1 MDGKKIGIIVGAVVI
16 IALLIFFILGF
27 LGKNNNGGRLVIDYP
42 EVSKNALYDERI
54 FDSEHMHEVSITI
67 AKDDWKDLVANPLD
81 KTNYKVKISIDGETF
96 ENVAFRTKGNSSLK
110 NIAEGPSG
118 GPASTRFSYQVDF
131 DKYDKKQ
138 TYFGLDT
145 LNLNNVFG
153 DATYLNDHISY
164 YLFRKMGVPAPLDS
178 YVYLKI
184 NNRPIGIYSAVEEVS
199 ESFLKRNNL
208 DGNLYKPEQTN
219 GKNYGAS
226 LAYRGDKTT
235 NYSDIFSNS
244 KTDITMET
252 RFKKPL
258 SGIIPP
264 LVTPL
269 KNNETLDVESLE
281 RLIEHL
287 IEGGVHGLFVL
298 GTTGEEQSLSYDVR
312 KQMIKES
319 CRINRGRLPLLAC
332 ITDTSIEESIRLARK
347 AADYGADGVVS
358 APPYY
363 FATGQPELAQFYEEL
378 VPQLPLPVFLYNM
391 PSHVKV
397 SFAPDT
403 VARIAKNVQVVGFK
417 DSSANAVYFQSVM
430 YKMQHRPDFA
440 MLVGPE
446 EITGEC
452 VLLGAQGGINGGAN
466 MFPELYVAMYN
477 AASARDIN
485 RVLELQQLIMQIST
499 TIYTVGRHGS
509 SYLKGLKCAL
519 SLLGIIN
526 DDFVA
531 SPFYKFE
538 APEREKIRQ
547 ALDALPIKN
556 GKLCI

>member
-1 MDGKKIGIIVGAVVI
+1 M
-16 IALLIFFILGF
+16 
-27 LGKNNNGGRLVIDYP
+27 
-42 EVSKNALYDERI
+42 
-54 FDSEHMHEVSITI
+54 
-67 AKDDWKDLVANPLD
+67 
-81 KTNYKVKISIDGETF
+81 
-96 ENVAFRTKGNSSLK
+96 
-110 NIAEGPSG
+110 
-118 GPASTRFSYQVDF
+118 
-131 DKYDKKQ
+131 
-138 TYFGLDT
+138 
-145 LNLNNVFG
+145 
-153 DATYLNDHISY
+153 
-164 YLFRKMGVPAPLDS
+164 
-178 YVYLKI
+178 
-184 NNRPIGIYSAVEEVS
+184 
-199 ESFLKRNNL
+199 
-208 DGNLYKPEQTN
+208 
-219 GKNYGAS
+219 
-226 LAYRGDKTT
+226 TT
-235 NYSDIFSNS
+235 NF
-244 KTDITMET
+244 KT
-252 RFKKPL
+252 PL

-269 KNNETLDVESLE
+269 KDNETLDVESLE

-287 IEGGVHGLFVL
+287 IAGGVHGLFVL

-312 KQMIKES
+312 KQMLKES
-319 CRINRGRLPLLAC
+319 CHINRGRLPLLAC
-332 ITDTSIEESIRLARK
+332 ITDTSIEESIQLARK

-403 VARIAKNVQVVGFK
+403 VARIARNPQVVGFK

-430 YKMQHRPDFA
+430 YKMQHRKDFA

-466 MFPELYVAMYN
+466 MFPELYVGMYN
-477 AASARDIN
+477 AAKQHDIDT
-485 RVLELQQLIMQIST
+485 VLRLQQLIMQIST
-499 TIYTVGRHGS
+499 SIYTVGKHGS
-509 SYLKGLKCAL
+509 SYLKGLKCTL

-538 APEREKIRQ
+538 EPEREKIRQ
-547 ALDALPIKN
+547 ALNALPIKD

>member
-1 MDGKKIGIIVGAVVI
+1 MMDTT
-16 IALLIFFILGF
+16 F
-27 LGKNNNGGRLVIDYP
+27 
-42 EVSKNALYDERI
+42 
-54 FDSEHMHEVSITI
+54 
-67 AKDDWKDLVANPLD
+67 
-81 KTNYKVKISIDGETF
+81 KT
-96 ENVAFRTKGNSSLK
+96 
-110 NIAEGPSG
+110 
-118 GPASTRFSYQVDF
+118 
-131 DKYDKKQ
+131 
-138 TYFGLDT
+138 
-145 LNLNNVFG
+145 
-153 DATYLNDHISY
+153 
-164 YLFRKMGVPAPLDS
+164 
-178 YVYLKI
+178 
-184 NNRPIGIYSAVEEVS
+184 
-199 ESFLKRNNL
+199 
-208 DGNLYKPEQTN
+208 
-219 GKNYGAS
+219 
-226 LAYRGDKTT
+226 
-235 NYSDIFSNS
+235 
-244 KTDITMET
+244 
-252 RFKKPL
+252 PL

-287 IEGGVHGLFVL
+287 IAGGVHGLFVL

-319 CRINRGRLPLLAC
+319 CRINNGRLPLLAC
-332 ITDTSIEESIRLARK
+332 ITDTSIEESIKLAKK

-403 VARIAKNVQVVGFK
+403 VKRLAEMEQVVGFK

-430 YKMQHRPDFA
+430 YKVQQRKDFA

-452 VLLGAQGGINGGAN
+452 VLLGGHGGINGGAN
-466 MFPELYVAMYN
+466 MFPELYVGMYN
-477 AASARDIN
+477 AAKNRDIET
-485 RVLELQQLIMQIST
+485 VLKLQQFIMQIST
-499 TIYTVGRHGS
+499 SIYTVGKHGS

-519 SLLGIIN
+519 SLLGVIN

-538 APEREKIRQ
+538 TPEREKIRQ
-547 ALDALPIKN
+547 ALAALPIKN
-556 GKLCI
+556 GKLQL